1 MSEFEAYQA
10 LSMTSDLAMSYSQY
24 LLSALTGYLLIAF
37 FIGASLTRFQV
48 SFVNILFVLLY
59 GSVSGSLAGV
69 IKRVGYFSA
78 KLGDMKSEIPV
89 DTIAFSS
96 ANEAGGVTAIT
107 ISVLLMVGCL
117 VFMWDVRHRKS

>member
-1 MSEFEAYQA
+1 
-10 LSMTSDLAMSYSQY
+10 
-24 LLSALTGYLLIAF
+24 
-37 FIGASLTRFQV
+37 
-48 SFVNILFVLLY
+48 
-59 GSVSGSLAGV
+59 
-69 IKRVGYFSA
+69 
-78 KLGDMKSEIPV
+78 V